1 MTVGPQGAVSHRLA
15 ARPPPRATMGP
26 VPSRPPEPTDADA
39 AALAAAVVAAGRRA
53 GLDAVGIAPAAP
65 FATARRAI
73 EERKAAGLHGGM
85 HFTYGNPARA
95 TDPQAALPG
104 ARALVVGARSYLRRL
119 PGDASGT
126 PPAPAAGS
134 RARPGRPDAAGAATV
149 GQAAAPSGPGPNG
162 AAGPSAAEPQQA
174 PPATPPLGRVARY
187 AWEDHY
193 GPLRAALGQVAK
205 VLEAA
210 GYATR
215 VLADSNH
222 LVDREAA
229 YRAGLG
235 WYGKNANLLLT
246 GRGSWFVLGAVLTDA
261 PLPPSAP
268 GPLADGCGACTRCIP
283 ACPTGAIVAPGV
295 IDARRCLAWVLEAPG
310 PIPVELRPAV
320 GDRVYGCDDCQEACP
335 PNRTAAR
342 HHPPPPAGPAA
353 EPAVDLLAILAA
365 ADDELDRRFARW
377 YVPRRQGRY
386 IRRNALV
393 ALGNTADGAD
403 PRVAAALARALA
415 DPDPLIREHAAW
427 AACRLGRHDLLPTPG
442 VPEAHPTAAPAVP
455 AATGPA

>member
-1 MTVGPQGAVSHRLA
+1 VSD
-15 ARPPPRATMGP
+15 
-26 VPSRPPEPTDADA
+26 PE
-39 AALAAAVVAAGRRA
+39 ALAAAAVAAGRRA
-53 GLDAVGIAPAAP
+53 GLDAVGIAPAQP
-65 FATARRAI
+65 FATARRI
-73 EERKAAGLHGGM
+73 LEERKAAGLHGGM

-95 TDPQAALPG
+95 TDPGAALPG
-104 ARALVVGARSYLRRL
+104 ASALVVGARSYLRRPPAEPPTEPHTAE
-119 PGDASGT
+119 PGDAAEPTGGAEPT
-126 PPAPAAGS
+126 GATQPPPAVPDP
-134 RARPGRPDAAGAATV
+134 RRRPGPSTRPGA
-149 GQAAAPSGPGPNG
+149 QRLRGPRALRTPHGR
-162 AAGPSAAEPQQA
+162 
-174 PPATPPLGRVARY
+174 PAGRVARY

-193 GPLRAALGQVAK
+193 GPLREALGAVAA

-235 WYGKNANLLLT
+235 FYGKNANLLLP

-261 PLPPSAP
+261 PLPPTRP
-268 GPLADGCGACTRCIP
+268 GPLRDGCGTCARCIP

-310 PIPVELRPAV
+310 PIPVALRPAV
-320 GDRVYGCDDCQEACP
+320 GDRIYGCDDCQEACP
-335 PNRTAAR
+335 PNRTEAR
-342 HHPPPPAGPAA
+342 HRPPPPAGPGAT
-353 EPAVDLLAILAA
+353 PAVDLVEVLA
-365 ADDELDRRFARW
+365 ADDDALDRRFARW

-403 PRVAAALARALA
+403 PAVAAALARALA

-427 AACRLGRHDLLPTPG
+427 AAHRLGRDDLLGLLGGPAAGEGPAAG
-442 VPEAHPTAAPAVP
+442 PAPAG
-455 AATGPA
+455 AGRRGAQGR